1 MLLGVCLVLFTIA
14 PIEAAPAPAPFTVEA
29 LIAGKLLGLAGLNGK
44 YLFLDMLVTL
54 LYIAKYSAGYLIGNA
69 VADRRRIVVVKKH
82 H

>member
-29 LIAGKLLGLAGLNGK
+29 LIAGKLLGLAGLTGK
-44 YLFLDMLVTL
+44 YLFFGNVTL